1 MTTLTHSFF
10 INLQEQE
17 PGYIIDDHIFKN
29 EVESISKTVK
39 LLSDNNYKTNN
50 INIHGML
57 INVLS
62 FINYISDNLHDVIK
76 QVDVCILMFRLLNT
90 IPVKTFIRN
99 HKKFMIS
106 LYNDMSTQ
114 INKYNQIIS
123 KRDDIY
129 LKNSYKELNY
139 LLCNFYEEHLSV
151 IRL

>member
-1 MTTLTHSFF
+1 MTTLPHSFF

-17 PGYIIDDHIFKN
+17 PGYIIDDQIFKN
-29 EVESISKTVK
+29 EVESIAKTVK
-39 LLSDNNYKTNN
+39 LLSVNNYKSNN
-50 INIHGML
+50 INIHSML

-76 QVDVCILMFRLLNT
+76 QVNVCILMFRLLNT
-90 IPVKTFIRN
+90 IPVKTFISN
-99 HKKFMIS
+99 HKKFMIT

-114 INKYNQIIS
+114 INKYNKIIS

-129 LKNSYKELNY
+129 LKNSYNELNY